1 MPRGSDGKTNDTRII
16 ARTYGT
22 KKEDDFSLKIFI
34 SRLYH
39 SFISFDIFTNLREI
53 LKIKSLRL

>member
-34 SRLYH
+34 SRLD
-39 SFISFDIFTNLREI
+39 SFIPYSIFLQI
-53 LKIKSLRL
+53 CAKF

>member
-22 KKEDDFSLKIFI
+22 KKEDDFSLKIYI
-34 SRLYH
+34 SFRFVYT
-39 SFISFDIFTNLREI
+39 IFDIFTNLREI

>member
-1 MPRGSDGKTNDTRII
+1 MPRGSNGKTNDTRII

-34 SRLYH
+34 SRLD
-39 SFISFDIFTNLREI
+39 SFIPFDIFTNLREI

>member
-1 MPRGSDGKTNDTRII
+1 MPRGSNGKTNDTRII

-34 SRLYH
+34 SRLD
-39 SFISFDIFTNLREI
+39 SFIRFDIFTNLREI